1 MLESIFNSKFFWVI
15 VNFVLK
21 ILIKLTKISMNY
33 QIIYFVNL
41 FIFTKLFVL
50 SPIFL
55 ATRSK
60 CVSENFEK
68 IKNSFAKTHLL
79 KIFSSNYFFQV
90 PIHKEF
96 WVQKSTICH
105 KIKISKIGK
114 LMLHMSQNIVHLL
127 GQKKNWPLLTRDI
140 LVNLLSILSSK
151 STYLKKMIAKIGK
164 MFFSFFSAHCAS
176 FIRFWLLSRGRE
188 GRGGYAYR
196 VW

>member
-1 MLESIFNSKFFWVI
+1 MQFPPLKVAILEYNMRNVLKPMKKQRDMVD
-15 VNFVLK
+15 FVLK

-96 WVQKSTICH
+96 
-105 KIKISKIGK
+105 
-114 LMLHMSQNIVHLL
+114 
-127 GQKKNWPLLTRDI
+127 
-140 LVNLLSILSSK
+140 
-151 STYLKKMIAKIGK
+151 
-164 MFFSFFSAHCAS
+164 
-176 FIRFWLLSRGRE
+176 
-188 GRGGYAYR
+188 
-196 VW
+196 